1 MPLLCVLHGCDA
13 LVLVL
18 PAALDLQGRQLAQTS
33 VQAELLGLAQGLQQ
47 VLGMEPVLELEPV
60 LVLELQLV
68 LVLEPAQRRLAAAE
82 QQVWKPGS

>member
-18 PAALDLQGRQLAQTS
+18 PAAQDLQGRQLAQTS

-47 VLGMEPVLELEPV
+47 VLGMEPVLELGMEPV
-60 LVLELQLV
+60 LVQELAPGQLS
-68 LVLEPAQRRLAAAE
+68 AAE

>member
-18 PAALDLQGRQLAQTS
+18 PAAQDLQGRQLAQTS

-47 VLGMEPVLELEPV
+47 VLGMEPVLELE
-60 LVLELQLV
+60 LVQELAPGQLS
-68 LVLEPAQRRLAAAE
+68 AAE
-82 QQVWKPGS
+82 QQVWKRGS